1 MVVDIRREGGL
12 LARRFLGSGTA
23 AMTMIVLL
31 FVEIVSKTKA
41 ASWHGGGQ
49 VAGPN
54 GMCGV
59 GG

>member
-1 MVVDIRREGGL
+1 
-12 LARRFLGSGTA
+12 
-23 AMTMIVLL
+23 MTMIVLL